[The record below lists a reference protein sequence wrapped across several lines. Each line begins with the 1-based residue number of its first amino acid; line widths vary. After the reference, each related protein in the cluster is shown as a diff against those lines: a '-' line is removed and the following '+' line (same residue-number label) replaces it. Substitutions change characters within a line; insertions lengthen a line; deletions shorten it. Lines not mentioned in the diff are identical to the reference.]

1 MGVERMKENEE
12 VRGEERRRQRK
23 EHEEMRE

>member
-1 MGVERMKENEE
+1 MGVERMKEDEE
-12 VRGEERRRQRK
+12 VRREERGRQRK

>member
-1 MGVERMKENEE
+1 MGVQRMKDDED
-12 VRGEERRRQRK
+12 VRGEERGRQRK

>member
-1 MGVERMKENEE
+1 MGVERMKEDEE

-23 EHEEMRE
+23 EHEKMRV